1 MTEAEH
7 SELIRRAQGGD
18 ARAFEELLNLYYGII
33 FKMAFKFC
41 GKKELAEDITQESCI
56 KLARFIANFKGQS
69 KFTSW
74 LYMLVINTGRDMIKS
89 SSRHNGENAEVL
101 EFLPSISNNGE
112 DDLHTSQVLAAISE
126 LPQGER
132 EALMLVLYDGYNH
145 AEAGEI
151 LGVKEGTISWRIS
164 EAKKKL
170 NNQFGK
176 EAHYG

>member
-18 ARAFEELLNLYYGII
+18 SRAFEELLNLYYGII
-33 FKMAFKFC
+33 FKMAYKFC

-56 KLARFIANFKGQS
+56 KLARFLNSFKGQS

-74 LYMLVINTGRDMIKS
+74 LYRLVINTGRDMIAS
-89 SSRHNGENAEVL
+89 SNRHDGESADIL
-101 EFLPSISNNGE
+101 EFTPASNGNSE
-112 DDLHTSQVLAAISE
+112 DDLYTKEVLAAIAE

-145 AEAGEI
+145 AQAGDI

-170 NNQFGK
+170 NSRFGQ
-176 EAHYG
+176 EAAYG

>member
-1 MTEAEH
+1 MSEDEH
-7 SELIRRAQGGD
+7 RELIRRAQNGD
-18 ARAFEELLNLYYGII
+18 ARAFEELLNLYYGIM

-56 KLARFIANFKGQS
+56 KLARFLGSFKGQS

-74 LYMLVINTGRDMIKS
+74 LYRLVINTGRDMIKS
-89 SSRHNGENAEVL
+89 SSRHDGESADIL
-101 EFLPSISNNGE
+101 EFIPVLSGNSE
-112 DDLHTSQVLAAISE
+112 DDLYTKDVLKAIAA

-145 AEAGEI
+145 AQAGNI

-170 NNQFGK
+170 NAAFGK
-176 EAHYG
+176 EAIYG